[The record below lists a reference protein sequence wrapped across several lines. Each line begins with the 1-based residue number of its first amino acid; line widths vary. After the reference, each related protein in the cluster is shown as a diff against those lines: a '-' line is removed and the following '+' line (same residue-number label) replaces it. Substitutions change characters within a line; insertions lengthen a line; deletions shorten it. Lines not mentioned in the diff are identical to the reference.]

1 MLDGSSVKV
10 QVMIVIRFNNF
21 CRWTRECW
29 IRVTTFL
36 KEPIKNGLVLR
47 DSIKVNEID
56 GKDRG
61 R

>member
-1 MLDGSSVKV
+1 
-10 QVMIVIRFNNF
+10 MIVIRFNNF
-21 CRWTRECW
+21 CRWTQECW